1 MRVVIAG
8 AGNVGR
14 SIARELVDNGH
25 QLLLIDVDPAAIKPA
40 SVRKAEWLLSDA
52 CELATLEEARLERC
66 DVAIACTGDDKVN
79 LVVSLLAK
87 TEFGV
92 PRVVGRV
99 NHPGNEWMFNDAWGV
114 DVAVSTPRI
123 MAALV
128 EEAVT
133 VGDVVRLFTFRGDAN
148 LVELTMGHDSPMVGS
163 LVGDVAWPPDTQL
176 VSIIRD
182 GRVVVPSPDAA
193 LEGGDELLFV
203 SDSASESVLE
213 RLLSPHT
220 HREPDVATD
229 S

>member
-25 QLLLIDVDPAAIKPA
+25 QLLLIDVDPAAIKPE

-92 PRVVGRV
+92 PAGRRAGEP
-99 NHPGNEWMFNDAWGV
+99 PGQRV
-114 DVAVSTPRI
+114 DVQR
-123 MAALV
+123 
-128 EEAVT
+128 
-133 VGDVVRLFTFRGDAN
+133 RLGRRRRGLDPADH
-148 LVELTMGHDSPMVGS
+148 GRAG
-163 LVGDVAWPPDTQL
+163 GGGG
-176 VSIIRD
+176 D
-182 GRVVVPSPDAA
+182 GRRRRPLVHVPGRRQPGRADHGSRLADGRQPRRR
-193 LEGGDELLFV
+193 GRPGRPTP
-203 SDSASESVLE
+203 SWSASS
-213 RLLSPHT
+213 
-220 HREPDVATD
+220 ATGGWWCRAPMPP
-229 S
+229 SKAATSCCS